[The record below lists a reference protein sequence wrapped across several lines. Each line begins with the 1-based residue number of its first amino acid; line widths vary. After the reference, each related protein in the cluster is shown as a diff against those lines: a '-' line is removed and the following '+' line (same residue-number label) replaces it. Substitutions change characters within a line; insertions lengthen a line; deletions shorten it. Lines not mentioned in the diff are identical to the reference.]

1 MNGLIYKIKR
11 AFENS
16 SKISFII
23 GRQLTIQ
30 KYREF
35 ALHGDVSCGVDDN
48 ESVIVSLTTYSKRIH
63 EVYLTIESLFQQTQR
78 AKRIILW
85 LAKEE
90 FSQKEIPLILRR
102 QQDRGLEIRFCE
114 DIRQYKKLIPSLLLF
129 PNHSIITVDDDY
141 IYPIDFIE
149 RLLDS
154 QRKHPKCVCYYIG
167 ARIEFQNNGV
177 IKSYTQWG
185 QDDKREYIPSILNF
199 STGAGGVLYPPHCF
213 HEDIGE
219 SLLFSKFAPRND
231 DIWFKAMTLK
241 NNTQYVRVPIEC
253 EFTKKFILLEDGQD
267 IALYHHNVERGE
279 NDVQIKNTFE
289 HYGLI
294 EKLRHADK

>member
-23 GRQLTIQ
+23 DRQLTIQ